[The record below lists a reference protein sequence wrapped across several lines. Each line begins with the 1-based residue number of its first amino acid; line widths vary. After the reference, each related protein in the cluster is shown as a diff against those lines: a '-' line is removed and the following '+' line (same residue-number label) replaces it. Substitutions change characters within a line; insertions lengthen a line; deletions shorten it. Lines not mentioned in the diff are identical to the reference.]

1 MLRSGRSQEHRLQSE
16 RRLLPETITPRCERD
31 DMTERTESDERIA
44 ATLRNEPIARIP
56 PNDPTEPS
64 EKAEPTDPID
74 RKDLC
79 DAMHSVESVEAILQR
94 ERDIVLSSRP
104 PLSAGLDWP
113 VHLRGSFTASVSVW
127 GCDNDR
133 VLRVLLLADTHLGFD
148 LPHRPRV
155 ERRRRG
161 PDFFANYERALEP
174 ARRGEVD
181 LVVHGGDV
189 LFRSK
194 VRGELVQRAF
204 SPLMEVAAGG
214 VPVVVVPGNH
224 ERSAIPFPLLAAHPD
239 VHLLDHPR
247 TIGLELGGEHVAVSG
262 FPFQR
267 ERLESRFS
275 ELVEETDWREHR
287 GAIRLLCLHQTV
299 EGAQV
304 GPVGYTFR
312 RGHDIVR
319 GRDIPSG
326 FAAVLAG
333 HIHRRQV
340 LTHDLA
346 GRQLA
351 APVLYPGSIERTSA
365 AERDE
370 PKGYMT
376 LDLQPTPEGGRLAEH
391 RFHELPARP
400 MVDLKIRVDGQ
411 DREHLR
417 RRLERA
423 FESIDADAVVRL
435 ELQGD
440 PEPDARD
447 VLSAPRLRSIAPTT
461 MTLTL
466 RRPEASAQDVGTR
479 GGSEAL

>member
-1 MLRSGRSQEHRLQSE
+1 MLRSGRSQEHRLRLQSE

-174 ARRGEVD
+174 ARRGRGRS
-181 LVVHGGDV
+181 GGAWWGCS
-189 LFRSK
+189 LPQQ
-194 VRGELVQRAF
+194 GPGRAG
-204 SPLMEVAAGG
+204 AA
-214 VPVVVVPGNH
+214 
-224 ERSAIPFPLLAAHPD
+224 RLLAAD
-239 VHLLDHPR
+239 GGCSRRRAGGRRAGEPR
-247 TIGLELGGEHVAVSG
+247 ALGDSVPAVGRTSRRASPRPPTNDRARARRRAVAVSG

-423 FESIDADAVVRL
+423 FEVDRC
-435 ELQGD
+435 
-440 PEPDARD
+440 RC
-447 VLSAPRLRSIAPTT
+447 
-461 MTLTL
+461 
-466 RRPEASAQDVGTR
+466 RRPTR
-479 GGSEAL
+479 APG